1 MEQDRFDDLAK
12 KVFSSSSRRRVV
24 GGAIASV
31 VGAGVAAVT
40 GVSAKNDKGRG
51 KARAQGKKGKGKAK
65 GEFTCTAANANNPGA
80 GGCANPLACCA
91 STPGG
96 VGPNC
101 VDFGLQAGGSLCGD
115 VGTGV
120 GVCRTCPT
128 GTRCSGFPLF
138 RCVCDS
144 TSCANGC
151 CINNIGLPGSP
162 SDTCVA
168 NGSGAPVSSAN
179 PQFDGSYVCGKGGGQ
194 CSVCSVGTLFAGC
207 CTSTGACSG
216 GTSNAACGSSGQEC
230 KICENDSSCGTD
242 QACTGGTTTT
252 TTTPAPT
259 TTPGPCGFTGGGN
272 PKVTCGTACCGPKRG
287 CNGAGTK
294 CGKK

>member
-1 MEQDRFDDLAK
+1 MEQDRFDELAK
-12 KVFSSSSRRRVV
+12 KVFSGNSRRRVV
-24 GGAIASV
+24 GGALASV
-31 VGAGVAAVT
+31 VGAGIAAVT
-40 GVSAKNDKGRG
+40 GVSAKNDKKG
-51 KARAQGKKGKGKAK
+51 KAKAQGKKGKGRAK
-65 GEFTCTAANANNPGA
+65 GEFTCTAANANNPGL
-80 GGCANPLACCA
+80 GGCANPLSCCA

-96 VGPNC
+96 VGPQC
-101 VDFGLQAGGSLCGD
+101 VDFGLQAGGSLCGNP
-115 VGTGV
+115 GTGV

-151 CINNIGLPGSP
+151 CINNIGLPGTP

-179 PQFDGSYVCGKGGGQ
+179 PQFDGSFVCGSGGGQ

-216 GTSNAACGSSGQEC
+216 GTSNAACGGGGQLC
-230 KICENDSSCGTD
+230 TTCENDSSCGVD

-252 TTTPAPT
+252 TVAPT
-259 TTPGPCGFTGGGN
+259 TTIAPCPTDT
-272 PKVTCGTACCGPKRG
+272 PVRCGTGTTAVCC
-287 CNGAGTK
+287 TK
-294 CGKK
+294 CNNKNTGCKKKKRKN